1 MATKKIL
8 GLLDWEATYPPLMG
22 LPLVTTYVGQLRA
35 RASLRLPGSVWG
47 QASTLTVSEQRL
59 PQTETEVKEARV
71 VLLDGRHSPEGTAG
85 VHAQYTLPPYRTAHL
100 ASSSRIC
107 CCRGTRCIGSL

>member
-1 MATKKIL
+1 
-8 GLLDWEATYPPLMG
+8 MG
-22 LPLVTTYVGQLRA
+22 LPLVTTDVGQLRA

-59 PQTETEVKEARV
+59 PRTQEEEGARV
-71 VLLDGRHSPEGTAG
+71 VLLDGKHSPEGTAG

-107 CCRGTRCIGSL
+107 CCRGGTSRSDSAVQR